1 MKPTSLEQTFVMPV
15 TDTDRLT
22 PSHYQHAKG
31 DTDLLKAVAEDD
43 GGCDLIVDFTRT
55 NAPTLLAAGLLDRM
69 IETLD
74 KATAN
79 GPDTTASNA
88 ARLQLLS
95 SLLIEKGDLDGA
107 LDKAAE
113 SLREMAQEP
122 KRRDE
127 RFLSILASLLYDLAY
142 LHTQRNEYRHAER
155 EITKSLKVL
164 ERLAKEN
171 PTRYGAAHLSAL
183 SASTGI
189 YKSRIKQANMLAH
202 YQVAS
207 STYLEMMNHGIK
219 DAGMKLV
226 ESLQKEGDTLMEMSK
241 YREAIQFYTRALRY
255 LTKLSPEFSPLTLQL
270 SVKLGDALLRSSKTR
285 QKGVHLLNTMLQKA
299 TKLDDKETVGRINT
313 LLERDATKWYDIFA
327 LWHKLFPR

>member
-1 MKPTSLEQTFVMPV
+1 MKPTSLGHTFVVPV
-15 TDTDRLT
+15 TDIDLIASQTDG
-22 PSHYQHAKG
+22 P
-31 DTDLLKAVAEDD
+31 DD
-43 GGCDLIVDFTRT
+43 SARMAAIADAGCDMTVDFIRK
-55 NAPTLLAAGLLDRM
+55 NAPALLSAGLLDQI
-69 IETLD
+69 IEAVG
-74 KATAN
+74 KAEPD

-88 ARLQLLS
+88 ARLQLLT
-95 SLLIEKGDLDGA
+95 SLLIEKGNLDEA
-107 LDKAAE
+107 LDRAAE
-113 SLREMAQEP
+113 ALREMAQEP
-122 KRRDE
+122 RRRDE

-142 LHTQRNEYRHAER
+142 LHVQRKEYRHAER

-189 YKSRIKQANMLAH
+189 YKSRVNQANLLAH

-226 ESLQKEGDTLMEMSK
+226 ESLQHEGDTLMDMSK
-241 YREAIQFYTRALRY
+241 YREAIQYYTRALRY
-255 LTKLSPEFSPLTLQL
+255 LTKLSPEFSPLTLRL
-270 SVKLGDALLRSSKTR
+270 SVKLGDALLRGSKTR

-299 TKLDDKETVGRINT
+299 TRLDDKETVGHINM